1 MNLSF
6 GGHMMKLKILIADE
20 DSVSR
25 NLLKSSLLH
34 WGCEVIAVEDG
45 EQACRELQAN
55 NVDLCILSWKNSKL
69 NGLEICRWIR
79 QAELKKTPYA
89 ILLTENPNQEEIR
102 AAYLAGAND
111 FLTKPLRLGDIRRR
125 ISAVAAKIAQVRSM
139 YSQSRLMDPLECYR
153 LDLALYEKAHGRA

>member
-1 MNLSF
+1 
-6 GGHMMKLKILIADE
+6 MMKLKILIADE

-25 NLLKSSLLH
+25 NLLKSSLLY

-45 EQACRELQAN
+45 EQACSQLQAGN
-55 NVDLCILSWKNSKL
+55 FDLCILSCKSPGI
-69 NGLEICRWIR
+69 NGLEICQWIR
-79 QAELKKTPYA
+79 QAELKKTLYA
-89 ILLTENPNQEEIR
+89 ILLTENPKQEEIR

-111 FLTKPLRLGDIRRR
+111 FLTKPLRLEDVRRR

-139 YSQSRLMDPLECYR
+139 YTQSRLMDPLECYR